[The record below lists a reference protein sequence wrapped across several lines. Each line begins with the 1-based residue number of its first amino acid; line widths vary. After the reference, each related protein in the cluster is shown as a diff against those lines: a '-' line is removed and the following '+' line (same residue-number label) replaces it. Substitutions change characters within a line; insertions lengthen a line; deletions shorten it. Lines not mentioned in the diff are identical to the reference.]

1 MALDQNDPNSDL
13 TYARLDAT
21 HPFIRMPRVQ
31 SLSILG
37 DRGGMISIQNALNA
51 CKRLN
56 KFPLQRSS
64 AKRVFGDLGHRQC
77 IHVSDCRCNKIVV
90 RSWVLLLS

>member
-37 DRGGMISIQNALNA
+37 DRGGMILIQNALNA
-51 CKRLN
+51 CKRLGI
-56 KFPLQRSS
+56 SS
-64 AKRVFGDLGHRQC
+64 PKISAFLVIMGHYQC
-77 IHVSDCRCNKIVV
+77 IHVPDRRCHKIVV
-90 RSWVLLLS
+90 RSWMLLFS